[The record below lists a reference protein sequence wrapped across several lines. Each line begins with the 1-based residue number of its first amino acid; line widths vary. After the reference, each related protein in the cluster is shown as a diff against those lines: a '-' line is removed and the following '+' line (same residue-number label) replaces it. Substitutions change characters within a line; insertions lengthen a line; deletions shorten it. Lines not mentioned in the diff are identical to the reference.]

1 MNKLQIEYVD
11 INSIKP
17 YKNNAKEH
25 PEEQIEQIK
34 KSIEQFGMD
43 DPIGIWKDEIV
54 EGHGRLI
61 ACKELGYTEVPIIR
75 LDHLTDEER
84 KAYTLAHNKLTM
96 NSDFDIDI
104 LNDELMNSFDTID
117 MSDFG
122 FDLNFDVDEET
133 EIVEDE
139 VPEVPE
145 EPKAKLGDIYQL
157 GNHRL
162 MCGDS
167 TKEEDVA
174 KLMNG
179 VKADMVFTDPPYGM
193 NLDTDYSKLPENK
206 EFEKQKGIKG
216 GKTYKPVI
224 GDNEDFKD
232 DLVLTI
238 FNNFDYCKEIF
249 VWGGDYYPELLKDY
263 KKGNY
268 IVWDKKSNEGMENNN
283 FDKTLSSN
291 FELCWSK
298 QKHKKDIVRVLWVS
312 AFGTEQEF
320 DHKRHHPTQKPT
332 KLSRWFIDK
341 YSKEN
346 DLIVDIYGGSG
357 STLIACEQLNRK
369 CYMMEL
375 DPQYVDVIIQRWENF
390 TGKKAQLI
398 SE

>member
-1 MNKLQIEYVD
+1 MVKVKCPETGEIIEY
-11 INSIKP
+11 
-17 YKNNAKEH
+17 
-25 PEEQIEQIK
+25 
-34 KSIEQFGMD
+34 
-43 DPIGIWKDEIV
+43 DEI
-54 EGHGRLI
+54 
-61 ACKELGYTEVPIIR
+61 
-75 LDHLTDEER
+75 
-84 KAYTLAHNKLTM
+84 
-96 NSDFDIDI
+96 
-104 LNDELMNSFDTID
+104 
-117 MSDFG
+117 
-122 FDLNFDVDEET
+122 
-133 EIVEDE
+133 EIHS
-139 VPEVPE
+139 
-145 EPKAKLGDIYQL
+145 
-157 GNHRL
+157 HRL

-238 FNNFDYCKEIF
+238 FNNFDYCKAIF

-357 STLIACEQLNRK
+357 STLIACEQLNRN

-375 DPQYVDVIIQRWENF
+375 EPKWVDVIIQRWENF
-390 TGKKAQLI
+390 TGQKAKLLKVV
-398 SE
+398 